1 MNSATFPFAQL
12 PHIESTPRRV
22 RVLFGGEYIVDTTDA
37 LLV

>member
-1 MNSATFPFAQL
+1 MSLYSFPYAL
-12 PHIESTPRRV
+12 PHIELSPRRV

>member
-1 MNSATFPFAQL
+1 MSVSLPFPL
-12 PHIESTPRRV
+12 PHVEASPRRV